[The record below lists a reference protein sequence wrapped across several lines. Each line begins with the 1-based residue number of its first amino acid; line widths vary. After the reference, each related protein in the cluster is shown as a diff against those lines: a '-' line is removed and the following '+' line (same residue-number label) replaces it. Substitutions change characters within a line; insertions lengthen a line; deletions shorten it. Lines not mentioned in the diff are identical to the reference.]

1 MTYALQMSLDT
12 LYHAKRV
19 IQMESIMEMHV
30 QLVMLVSAISSLE
43 IALKITTFILSRIKI
58 KS

>member
-19 IQMESIMEMHV
+19 IQMESIMEMPV
-30 QLVMLVSAISSLE
+30 QLVMLVSSIRS
-43 IALKITTFILSRIKI
+43 LKISLKMLI
-58 KS
+58 